1 MLGGW
6 GGGEEGGN
14 TRLIHLGNNVVIL
27 LHVHLI
33 LRGVQ
38 RAVLVHHLPHE
49 AANLVEVAEI
59 VVDPDALR
67 TVHNLGGVGAGLVLL
82 EVAVQVGLLAEA
94 ALAQRTPEG
103 LLFVV
108 NIADVALQVGGDG
121 EGALAVLALVGLLP
135 RVGAQV
141 AGQVGRAREHLAAE
155 LAGVAVLGLAVQ
167 EPAAAAGEDVLIAAE
182 AAQQRQ
188 RRRHKGR
195 PGA

>member
-1 MLGGW
+1 
-6 GGGEEGGN
+6 
-14 TRLIHLGNNVVIL
+14 
-27 LHVHLI
+27 
-33 LRGVQ
+33 
-38 RAVLVHHLPHE
+38 
-49 AANLVEVAEI
+49 
-59 VVDPDALR
+59 
-67 TVHNLGGVGAGLVLL
+67 VLL

-167 EPAAAAGEDVLIAAE
+167 EPAAAAAGEDVLVAAE